1 MNNSEKI
8 KETSR
13 IWVFTSGRKLSD
25 QEADNVRLLARD
37 FCLKWT
43 AHKVALHAAASII
56 ANTFLVISVD
66 EEAHGASG
74 CSIDAM
80 HLFVRGIEK
89 EFNTTFFDRLRVVF
103 SLNESLENYSLKE
116 FEELFSRGIVNQDTL
131 VYNTL
136 VSNGREL
143 AENFLISVRD
153 SWLAKR
159 LK

>member
-1 MNNSEKI
+1 MSNTATI

-13 IWVFTSGRKLSD
+13 IWVFTSGRLLSD
-25 QEADNVRLLARD
+25 KEVEKIRLLARD

-43 AHKVALHAAASII
+43 AHKVALQASAEII
-56 ANTFLVISVD
+56 SNTFLVISVD

-80 HLFVRGIEK
+80 HQFIRHLEK
-89 EFNTTFFDRLRVVF
+89 EFNTSFFDRLRVVCSF
-103 SLNESLENYSLKE
+103 KGNTENYSLKE
-116 FEELFSRGIVNQDTL
+116 FEELFTQGIVNQDTL

-136 VSNGREL
+136 VNNGRDL
-143 AENFLISVRD
+143 ADNFLIPVRD
-153 SWLAKR
+153 SWLANR